1 MDSMDPESPTVKSLK
16 NPDKDALLKK
26 DIQRICEGVNIIE
39 AVKIMRLSSK
49 LMVSNAEYADNY
61 RKEIKSIAFE
71 VVKRVEK
78 NTGNLMPESRDLLMN
93 L

>member
-1 MDSMDPESPTVKSLK
+1 MS
-16 NPDKDALLKK
+16 
-26 DIQRICEGVNIIE
+26 
-39 AVKIMRLSSK
+39 LSSK
-49 LMVSNAEYADNY
+49 LMVSNTEYADKY

-78 NTGNLMPESRDLLMN
+78 KTGNLMPESRDLLMN